1 MQEKQLSTYRITLL
15 RHPLDLNSSKMAKE
29 ASSIYMELKSK
40 NKRNTVS
47 CPTMACDLIKS
58 KFLQFSSFIG
68 ATFLVFLH
76 ISTWGFDLITS
87 IIFIKDFHGLNFPQ
101 SAENQTV
108 SYQTKTVDL
117 QFSLMILFFIFY
129 LLYLLSSNSW
139 RFLHI
144 IFKSTASNCVQPA
157 DDNQGELLRLTR
169 R

>member
-1 MQEKQLSTYRITLL
+1 MIYRITLL
-15 RHPLDLNSSKMAKE
+15 KHPLDLNSSKIAKE
-29 ASSIYMELKSK
+29 ASSLYLEMKSK
-40 NKRNTVS
+40 NKRRNDRTLS
-47 CPTMACDLIKS
+47 FPTLACDLIKS
-58 KFLQFSSFIG
+58 KFLQFSSVIG

-76 ISTWGFDLITS
+76 ISTWGFELITS
-87 IIFIKDFHGLNFPQ
+87 IIFIKDFHGLNFPH

-108 SYQTKTVDL
+108 SFQTKTVDL

-144 IFKSTASNCVQPA
+144 IFKSTASNCIQSA
-157 DDNQGELLRLTR
+157 DDNQAGLLRLTR